1 MMKGTG
7 EKGINTVE
15 NQGKTNKNQSFQY
28 VGSSNHT
35 PMMQQYLALKK
46 QAGKHLLLYRMG
58 DFYELFFADAEKA
71 AKLLNLTL
79 TRRGVSAGE
88 PIPMAGVPVH
98 ALDSYL
104 ARLVALGESVAI
116 CEQIS
121 EPADKSGKGSQKG
134 PMVRQIVRVVTPGT
148 LTDEALLP
156 VKSDRLIAAVW
167 HDRPKSAGQ
176 KSKSAQLRA
185 GLAWM
190 NLANGQ
196 FQVSE
201 CSADMLE
208 AELHR
213 LALAEL
219 VHADTQSVQIAGEL
233 DVATTELPDWHFD
246 LDAARHLLLEHFKI
260 DSLASFG
267 MQDLPFATAAAG
279 ALLHYVGQT
288 QRQQLAHVQAI
299 QVDQASDYVMLDPVS
314 RKNLELSRTL
324 SGEDSPTLFSL
335 LDDCRTPMG
344 SRLLR
349 HWLHHPLRSNAEVC
363 ARQQAI
369 AALMTHT
376 PNNGLNRL
384 RQILHHLPDMER
396 IATRIAL
403 RCVRPRE
410 LASLREA
417 LTQLPGLRES
427 LQNDFDQTA
436 RLDALAQQLD
446 LPDVLATHLKAIA
459 PEPAAMLRDGGVIAP
474 QFDKELDTLRRLSTD
489 SAGFLLEMETRERAR
504 TGIANLKVEYNRLH
518 GFFIEVSTAQLGKV
532 PVDYRRRQT
541 LKNAERFITPE
552 LKEWEDK
559 VLSAKDRSLAREK
572 WLFEQ
577 LLDNLAPQVL
587 LLAACARALAQ
598 IDGLATLAAHAR
610 EHDWVAPLLTN
621 LPEIVI
627 EGGRHPVVEHSIERF
642 TPNDCE
648 LHAARRML
656 LITGPNMGGKS
667 TYMRQVALIALLART
682 GSFVPARKARI
693 GQIDRIFTR
702 IGAADDLAGG
712 RSTFMMEMTETAAI
726 LAAST
731 ERSLVL
737 MDEIGRG
744 TSTYDGLALAWA
756 IAHRLLTHNRAMTL
770 FATHYFEITRLPA
783 RLEGAVN
790 VHLAAVDSASGIVF
804 LHEVRPG
811 PASRSYG
818 IQVAQR
824 AGLPAAVIRHA
835 TRELVQ
841 LEAQGQASAQ
851 LDLFAAGNNPDKS
864 THQSDNEQP
873 DREPSDSEQQ
883 GITTPFEAEHLLR
896 MRTVFDALM
905 ETDPDQISPRQA
917 HELLY
922 QLRQNVA

>member
-1 MMKGTG
+1 MH
-7 EKGINTVE
+7 
-15 NQGKTNKNQSFQY
+15 
-28 VGSSNHT
+28 SNHT
-35 PMMQQYLALKK
+35 PMMRQYLALKE

-71 AKLLNLTL
+71 ARLLNLTL
-79 TRRGVSAGE
+79 TKRGVSAGA

-121 EPADKSGKGSQKG
+121 EAPNNQNSKSSNKG
-134 PMVRQIVRVVTPGT
+134 PMERQIVRVVTPGT

-156 VKSDRLIAAVW
+156 MKSDRLIAAVW
-167 HDRPKSAGQ
+167 QSHAGTNRRS
-176 KSKSAQLRA
+176 SKSRSTQPRT

-201 CSADMLE
+201 CSADMLG

-219 VHADTQSVQIAGEL
+219 VHAQTQPAPNAEGL
-233 DVATTELPDWHFD
+233 DVMISSLPDWHFE
-246 LDAARHLLLEHFKI
+246 LDAASRLLREHFNI

-267 MQDLPFATAAAG
+267 MQDMPAATAAAG

-288 QRQQLAHVQAI
+288 QRQTLSHVQTI

-314 RKNLELSRTL
+314 RKNLEISHTL

-349 HWLHHPLRSNAEVC
+349 HWLHHPLRDNVEVS

-369 AALMTHT
+369 AALLAPH
-376 PNNGLNRL
+376 PDPALHHGLHGL
-384 RQILHHLPDMER
+384 RQMLHHLPDMER
-396 IATRIAL
+396 IASRIAL
-403 RCVRPRE
+403 RSVRPRE

-417 LTQLPGLRES
+417 LAQLPPLMQS
-427 LQNDFDQTA
+427 LQNEFPHTDRLNALARQLILPDALSA
-436 RLDALAQQLD
+436 RLE
-446 LPDVLATHLKAIA
+446 TIA
-459 PEPAAMLRDGGVIAP
+459 HEPAALLREGGVIASG
-474 QFDKELDTLRRLSTD
+474 FDEELDTLRRLSTD
-489 SAGFLLEMETRERAR
+489 SASFLLELEVRERER
-504 TGIANLKVEYNRLH
+504 TGIANLKVEYNRVH
-518 GFFIEVSTAQLGKV
+518 GFFIEVSTAQLNKV

-577 LLDNLAPQVL
+577 LLDSLAPYVAPL
-587 LLAACARALAQ
+587 SVCSRALAQ
-598 IDGLATLAAHAR
+598 IDVLATLAVHAR
-610 EHDWVAPLLTN
+610 EHDWVAPVLTT
-621 LPEIVI
+621 LPEIMI
-627 EGGRHPVVEHSIERF
+627 EGGRHPVVERSIEHF

-648 LHAARRML
+648 LHPARRML

-682 GSFVPARKARI
+682 GSFVPARKAHI

-726 LAAST
+726 LATSSAH
-731 ERSLVL
+731 SLVL

-756 IAHRLLTHNRAMTL
+756 IAHRLLTHNRALTL

-783 RLEGAVN
+783 QLDGAVN
-790 VHLAAVDSASGIVF
+790 VHLAAANSATGIVF

-824 AGLPAAVIRHA
+824 AGIPASVIRHA
-835 TRELVQ
+835 TRELMQ
-841 LEAQGQASAQ
+841 LEAQGQTSAQ
-851 LDLFAAGNNPDKS
+851 LDLFTQDKTAPEPASDAAAAVAAS
-864 THQSDNEQP
+864 ASDP
-873 DREPSDSEQQ
+873 
-883 GITTPFEAEHLLR
+883 EHLLR
-896 MRTVFDALM
+896 MRTVFDAL
-905 ETDPDQISPRQA
+905 TQIDPDQLTPRQA
-917 HELLY
+917 HEFLY
-922 QLRQNVA
+922 QLRQGAVDVRDTLIVNAK

>member
-1 MMKGTG
+1 M
-7 EKGINTVE
+7 
-15 NQGKTNKNQSFQY
+15 F
-28 VGSSNHT
+28 SNHT
-35 PMMQQYLALKK
+35 PMMRQYLALKQ
-46 QAGKHLLLYRMG
+46 QAGRHLLLYRMG

-71 AKLLNLTL
+71 ARLLNLTL
-79 TRRGVSAGE
+79 TKRGVSAGE

-121 EPADKSGKGSQKG
+121 EPADKNGKGSNKG
-134 PMVRQIVRVVTPGT
+134 PMERQIVRVVTPGT

-167 HDRPKSAGQ
+167 HAPRRAGRQ
-176 KSKSAQLRA
+176 AQSGQTPHAARV

-219 VHADTQSVQIAGEL
+219 VHAQTQSAPIISAGTLE
-233 DVATTELPDWHFD
+233 VMTSSLPDWHFE
-246 LDAARHLLLEHFKI
+246 LDAARRVLLAHFNI
-260 DSLASFG
+260 ASLASFG
-267 MQDLPFATAAAG
+267 MQDMPAATAAAG

-299 QVDQASDYVMLDPVS
+299 QVEQASDYVVLDPVS
-314 RKNLELSRTL
+314 RKNLEISRTL

-335 LDDCRTPMG
+335 LDDCQTPMG

-349 HWLHHPLRSNAEVC
+349 HWLHHPLRSDAEVS

-369 AALMTHT
+369 AALLGQPLGQPLTQAPQH
-376 PNNGLNRL
+376 NGLSRL
-384 RQILHHLPDMER
+384 RQALRLLPDMER

-410 LASLREA
+410 LAALREA
-417 LTQLPGLRES
+417 LAQLPALRECV
-427 LQNDFDQTA
+427 QGDFAQTD
-436 RLDALAQQLD
+436 RLTELAQQLA
-446 LPDVLATHLKAIA
+446 LPEALGKHLQAIA
-459 PEPAAMLRDGGVIAP
+459 QEPAVMLRDGGVIAAG
-474 QFDKELDTLRRLSTD
+474 FDKELDTLRKLATN
-489 SAGFLLEMETRERAR
+489 SADVLLDMEARERAR
-504 TGIANLKVEYNRLH
+504 TGIAGLRVEYNRVH
-518 GFFIEVSTAQLGKV
+518 GFFIEVSRAHLDKV
-532 PVDYRRRQT
+532 PMDYRRRQT

-552 LKEWEDK
+552 LKTWEDK

-577 LLDNLAPQVL
+577 LLDGLEPFVAA
-587 LLAACARALAQ
+587 LAASARALAQ
-598 IDGLATLAAHAR
+598 ADVLATLAAHAR
-610 EHDWVAPLLTN
+610 EHDWVAPRLTGQ
-621 LPEIVI
+621 PEIVI
-627 EGGRHPVVEHSIERF
+627 EAGRHPVVERTIERF

-682 GSFVPARKARI
+682 GSFVPARKVRI

-731 ERSLVL
+731 AHSLVL

-756 IAHRLLTHNRAMTL
+756 IAHRLLTHNRALTL

-783 RLEGAVN
+783 QLDAAVN
-790 VHLAAVDSASGIVF
+790 IHLAAADSAAGIVF

-824 AGLPAAVIRHA
+824 AGIPASVIRHA
-835 TRELVQ
+835 TRELAQ

-851 LDLFAAGNNPDKS
+851 LDLFAAAASTQAPDGGAQADG
-864 THQSDNEQP
+864 TDGADVAGTAEARAAQSLAAP
-873 DREPSDSEQQ
+873 DPD
-883 GITTPFEAEHLLR
+883 HLLR
-896 MRTVFDALM
+896 LQAVFDALM
-905 ETDPDQISPRQA
+905 QADPDQLSPRQA
-917 HELLY
+917 HDLLY
-922 QLRQNVA
+922 RLRQGAG